1 MELLSLLCNW
11 GTGVDSG
18 YVFTRVRQG
27 LQQEVDLNQRS
38 LELLEE
44 RMKGSEAAQLA
55 AALEAT
61 QAEAAQAAEALEGA
75 KQKQKEMRELAKVGA
90 WWGGERPL
98 IWHCL

>member
-1 MELLSLLCNW
+1 MCVTPSPCH
-11 GTGVDSG
+11 SP
-18 YVFTRVRQG
+18 FR

-61 QAEAAQAAEALEGA
+61 QAEAAQAAEALEAA
-75 KQKQKEMRELAKVGA
+75 KQKQKEMRELAKVCRA
-90 WWGGERPL
+90 WAWCKEHTCRSGTRL
-98 IWHCL
+98 